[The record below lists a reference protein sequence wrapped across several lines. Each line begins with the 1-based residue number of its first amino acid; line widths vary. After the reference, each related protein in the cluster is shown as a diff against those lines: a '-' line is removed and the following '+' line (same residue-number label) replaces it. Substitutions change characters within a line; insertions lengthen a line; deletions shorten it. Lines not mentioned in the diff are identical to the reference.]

1 MSVRA
6 AVLVALCCAA
16 STLPGCART
25 VEGAARPAASVLG
38 LLPTEAEL
46 AEAVGNGLSTFGF
59 APFVGGADIL
69 PDGFR
74 TDADAAP
81 IACVAVTD
89 TAPRFAYEDA
99 AVLEA
104 ARQSYFSLAAGAAVS
119 GMDAVVVRMASEAA
133 ADRLFET
140 FAAQWRQC
148 DGTTVDKR
156 LRGASDSQMTAVID
170 DVTDTDRILSAT
182 VVTELPPAV
191 GRSQYQRALGV
202 RGDTIAE
209 VSLAVTPVGE
219 RRGDNRAKAIH
230 AVEAILET
238 V

>member
-1 MSVRA
+1 MSRRA
-6 AVLVALCCAA
+6 GVAVALCCAA
-16 STLPGCART
+16 LTLAGCART
-25 VEGAARPAASVLG
+25 VEGAARPAASALR
-38 LLPTEAEL
+38 LLPTEADL
-46 AEAVGNGLSTFGF
+46 AGAIGNGLSTFGF
-59 APFVGGADIL
+59 APFAGGADIL

-81 IACVAVTD
+81 IACVAITD
-89 TAPRFAYEDA
+89 TAPRFAYADA
-99 AVLEA
+99 PVLEA
-104 ARQSYFSLAAGAAVS
+104 ARQSYFTLAAGAAVS
-119 GMDAVVVRMASEAA
+119 GMDAVVVRMASVDA
-133 ADRLFET
+133 ADQLFGQ
-140 FAAQWRQC
+140 FATQWRQC

-156 LRGASDSQMTAVID
+156 LRGANDTQMTATID
-170 DVTDTDRILSAT
+170 DVTDTDRVLSAT

-219 RRGDNRAKAIH
+219 RRGDNRAKAVR
-230 AVEAILET
+230 AVEAILEK